1 MNTIIEEINV
11 KLNKIIE
18 DLSENKKTTEEAL
31 TKVNA
36 SIKEKIKEAKKHKKQ
51 VDQAKNEIKTLEDEI
66 TSLKNDLTE
75 LQEKF
80 GKKDLKGIVEA
91 GNKEIN
97 AKIQDKQ
104 NLINKEKVK
113 ISELTAKAR
122 SIKDLLINLKKDKNI
137 KEERLE
143 NYTSA
148 FNYYE
153 EELNK
158 IISYSS
164 DNAENLEVKVEEV
177 EEVPVYNFDGDI
189 DESEVFDE
197 ILSIDNSINKR
208 EEPKEETNLEEDD
221 KELDQDIDEVE
232 LEEEIKLDNEFLDKL
247 KKTSFELDEL
257 EETIDLEY
265 NNIFGEELE
274 EEKVEEEKETEMP
287 KTNIFDKNITEEEI
301 SNVELP
307 NVFGNET
314 EEDVEGFFEE
324 FNLDFNRFDNDS
336 QELLKNNFDKEKYSD
351 IINLL
356 KDNNIDLTNLYN
368 SPNVLS
374 EGNVENLKQTIN
386 SLLLSGQSTV
396 NVGLVLNSLSKVNN
410 DKLNNVINSYGG
422 ELNGANITDIV
433 IKSIEN
439 NRGDS

>member
-66 TSLKNDLTE
+66 TSLKNDLTD

-232 LEEEIKLDNEFLDKL
+232 LEEEIKPDNEFLDKL

-287 KTNIFDKNITEEEI
+287 KTNIFDENITEEEI

>member
-232 LEEEIKLDNEFLDKL
+232 LEEEIKPDNEFLDKL

-287 KTNIFDKNITEEEI
+287 KTNIFDENITEEEI

-386 SLLLSGQSTV
+386 SLLLSGQSTI

>member
-66 TSLKNDLTE
+66 TSLKNDLTD

-232 LEEEIKLDNEFLDKL
+232 LEEEIKPDNEFLDKL

-274 EEKVEEEKETEMP
+274 EEKETEMP
-287 KTNIFDKNITEEEI
+287 KTNISDENITEEEI

>member
-66 TSLKNDLTE
+66 TSLKNDLTD

-113 ISELTAKAR
+113 ISELTEKAR

-189 DESEVFDE
+189 DE
-197 ILSIDNSINKR
+197 
-208 EEPKEETNLEEDD
+208 
-221 KELDQDIDEVE
+221 
-232 LEEEIKLDNEFLDKL
+232 
-247 KKTSFELDEL
+247 
-257 EETIDLEY
+257 
-265 NNIFGEELE
+265 
-274 EEKVEEEKETEMP
+274 
-287 KTNIFDKNITEEEI
+287 
-301 SNVELP
+301 
-307 NVFGNET
+307 
-314 EEDVEGFFEE
+314 
-324 FNLDFNRFDNDS
+324 
-336 QELLKNNFDKEKYSD
+336 
-351 IINLL
+351 
-356 KDNNIDLTNLYN
+356 
-368 SPNVLS
+368 
-374 EGNVENLKQTIN
+374 
-386 SLLLSGQSTV
+386 
-396 NVGLVLNSLSKVNN
+396 
-410 DKLNNVINSYGG
+410 
-422 ELNGANITDIV
+422 
-433 IKSIEN
+433 
-439 NRGDS
+439 

>member
-66 TSLKNDLTE
+66 TSLKNDLTD

-232 LEEEIKLDNEFLDKL
+232 LEEEIKPDNEFLDKL

-274 EEKVEEEKETEMP
+274 EEKETEMP
-287 KTNIFDKNITEEEI
+287 KTNISDENITEEEI

-386 SLLLSGQSTV
+386 SLLLSGQSTI

>member
-66 TSLKNDLTE
+66 TSLKNDLTD

-232 LEEEIKLDNEFLDKL
+232 LEEEIKPDNEFLDKL

-265 NNIFGEELE
+265 KNIFGEEL
-274 EEKVEEEKETEMP
+274 EEEKETEMP
-287 KTNIFDKNITEEEI
+287 KTNISDENITEEEI

>member
-1 MNTIIEEINV
+1 MNTIIEEINA
-11 KLNKIIE
+11 KLNTIIE

-113 ISELTAKAR
+113 ISELTEKAR

-232 LEEEIKLDNEFLDKL
+232 LEEEIKPDNEFLDKL

-274 EEKVEEEKETEMP
+274 EEKVEEEKEPEMP
-287 KTNIFDKNITEEEI
+287 KTNIFDENITEEEI

>member
-18 DLSENKKTTEEAL
+18 DLSENKKNTEEAL

-113 ISELTAKAR
+113 ISELTEKAR

-232 LEEEIKLDNEFLDKL
+232 LEEEIKPDNEFLDKL

-386 SLLLSGQSTV
+386 SLLLSGQSTI

>member
-265 NNIFGEELE
+265 KNIFGEEL
-274 EEKVEEEKETEMP
+274 EEEKETEMP
-287 KTNIFDKNITEEEI
+287 KTNISDENITEEEI

-356 KDNNIDLTNLYN
+356 NDNNIDLTNLYN

>member
-113 ISELTAKAR
+113 ISELTEKAR

-232 LEEEIKLDNEFLDKL
+232 LEEEIKPDNEFLDKL

-274 EEKVEEEKETEMP
+274 EEKVEEEKEPEMP
-287 KTNIFDKNITEEEI
+287 KTNIFDENITEEEI

>member
-18 DLSENKKTTEEAL
+18 DLSENKKNTEEAL

-66 TSLKNDLTE
+66 TSLKNDLTD

-232 LEEEIKLDNEFLDKL
+232 LEEEIKPDNEFLDKL

-265 NNIFGEELE
+265 KNIFGEEL
-274 EEKVEEEKETEMP
+274 EEEKETEMP
-287 KTNIFDKNITEEEI
+287 KTNISDENITEEEI

-386 SLLLSGQSTV
+386 SLLLSGQSTI

>member
-66 TSLKNDLTE
+66 TSLKNDLTD

-232 LEEEIKLDNEFLDKL
+232 LEEEIKPDNEFLDKL

-274 EEKVEEEKETEMP
+274 EEKETEMP
-287 KTNIFDKNITEEEI
+287 KTNIFDENITEEEI

>member
-18 DLSENKKTTEEAL
+18 DLSENKKNTEEAL

-66 TSLKNDLTE
+66 TSLKNDLTD

-232 LEEEIKLDNEFLDKL
+232 LEEEIKPDNEFLDKL

-287 KTNIFDKNITEEEI
+287 KTNIFDENITEEEI

>member
-1 MNTIIEEINV
+1 
-11 KLNKIIE
+11 
-18 DLSENKKTTEEAL
+18 
-31 TKVNA
+31 
-36 SIKEKIKEAKKHKKQ
+36 
-51 VDQAKNEIKTLEDEI
+51 
-66 TSLKNDLTE
+66 
-75 LQEKF
+75 
-80 GKKDLKGIVEA
+80 
-91 GNKEIN
+91 
-97 AKIQDKQ
+97 
-104 NLINKEKVK
+104 
-113 ISELTAKAR
+113 
-122 SIKDLLINLKKDKNI
+122 
-137 KEERLE
+137 
-143 NYTSA
+143 
-148 FNYYE
+148 
-153 EELNK
+153 
-158 IISYSS
+158 
-164 DNAENLEVKVEEV
+164 
-177 EEVPVYNFDGDI
+177 
-189 DESEVFDE
+189 
-197 ILSIDNSINKR
+197 
-208 EEPKEETNLEEDD
+208 
-221 KELDQDIDEVE
+221 
-232 LEEEIKLDNEFLDKL
+232 
-247 KKTSFELDEL
+247 
-257 EETIDLEY
+257 
-265 NNIFGEELE
+265 
-274 EEKVEEEKETEMP
+274 MP
-287 KTNIFDKNITEEEI
+287 KTNIFDENITEEEI

>member
-66 TSLKNDLTE
+66 TSLKNDLTD

-232 LEEEIKLDNEFLDKL
+232 LEEEIKPDNEFLDKL

-265 NNIFGEELE
+265 KNIFGEEL
-274 EEKVEEEKETEMP
+274 EEEKETEMP
-287 KTNIFDKNITEEEI
+287 KTNISDENITEEEI

-386 SLLLSGQSTV
+386 SLLLSGQSTI

>member
-11 KLNKIIE
+11 KLNTIIE

-66 TSLKNDLTE
+66 TSLKNDLTD

-113 ISELTAKAR
+113 ISELTEKAR

>member
-11 KLNKIIE
+11 KLNTIIE

-113 ISELTAKAR
+113 ISELTEKAR

-232 LEEEIKLDNEFLDKL
+232 LEEEIKPDNEFLDKL

-287 KTNIFDKNITEEEI
+287 KTNIFDENITEEEI

>member
-11 KLNKIIE
+11 KLNTIIE

-66 TSLKNDLTE
+66 TSLKNDLTD

-232 LEEEIKLDNEFLDKL
+232 LEEEIKPDNEFLDKL

-274 EEKVEEEKETEMP
+274 EEKETEMP
-287 KTNIFDKNITEEEI
+287 KTNISDENITEEEI

>member
-113 ISELTAKAR
+113 ISELTEKAR

-232 LEEEIKLDNEFLDKL
+232 LEEEIKPDNEFLDKL

-274 EEKVEEEKETEMP
+274 EEKETEMP
-287 KTNIFDKNITEEEI
+287 KTNIFDENITEEEI

>member
-66 TSLKNDLTE
+66 TSLKNDLTD

-232 LEEEIKLDNEFLDKL
+232 LEEEIKPDNEFLDKL

-287 KTNIFDKNITEEEI
+287 KTNISDENITEEEI

>member
-18 DLSENKKTTEEAL
+18 DLSENKKNTEEAL

-66 TSLKNDLTE
+66 TSLKNDLTD

-232 LEEEIKLDNEFLDKL
+232 LEEEIKPDNEFLDKL

-274 EEKVEEEKETEMP
+274 EEKETEMP
-287 KTNIFDKNITEEEI
+287 KTNISDENITEEEI

-386 SLLLSGQSTV
+386 SLLLSGQSTI

>member
-232 LEEEIKLDNEFLDKL
+232 LEEEIKPDNEFLDKL

-274 EEKVEEEKETEMP
+274 EEKVEEEKEPEMP
-287 KTNIFDKNITEEEI
+287 KTNIFDENITEEEI

>member
-113 ISELTAKAR
+113 ISELTEKAR

-232 LEEEIKLDNEFLDKL
+232 LEEEIKPDNEFLDKL

-274 EEKVEEEKETEMP
+274 EEKETEMP
-287 KTNIFDKNITEEEI
+287 KTNISDENITEEEI

>member
-11 KLNKIIE
+11 KLNTIIE

-66 TSLKNDLTE
+66 TSLKNDLTD

-232 LEEEIKLDNEFLDKL
+232 LEEEIKPDNEFLDKL

-265 NNIFGEELE
+265 KNIFG
-274 EEKVEEEKETEMP
+274 EKVEEEKETEMP
-287 KTNIFDKNITEEEI
+287 KTNISDENITEEEI

-386 SLLLSGQSTV
+386 SLLLSGQSTI

>member
-1 MNTIIEEINV
+1 MNTIIEEINA
-11 KLNKIIE
+11 KLNTIIE

-113 ISELTAKAR
+113 ISELTEKAR

-232 LEEEIKLDNEFLDKL
+232 LEEEIKPDNEFLDKL

-274 EEKVEEEKETEMP
+274 EEKVEEEKEPEMP
-287 KTNIFDKNITEEEI
+287 KTNIFAENITEEEI

>member
-66 TSLKNDLTE
+66 TSLKNDLTD

-232 LEEEIKLDNEFLDKL
+232 LEEEIKPDNEFLDKL